1 MSPDTLCSSLGTVI
15 ANYVALK
22 QALGRK
28 FAIEGRVLAG
38 LDRFLVRRGSD
49 GAPFTPE
56 AFAAW
61 CLTFAHLCPTAR
73 RNCMRIVRN
82 LCLYW
87 RRTAPDCFVP
97 DPATFPASQAPRSLS
112 E

>member
-1 MSPDTLCSSLGTVI
+1 MAAGNKHLGYK
-15 ANYVALK
+15 AALN
-22 QALGRK
+22 
-28 FAIEGRVLAG
+28 AIEAQSPGTKHDFYFG
-38 LDRFLVRRGSD
+38 FLRRASD
-49 GAPFTPE
+49 LFTPE
-56 AFAAW
+56 AVVAW